1 MRILLVEDDELLGS
15 GIARHLELDGHAVD
29 WIKNGSE
36 VDAYLQAQPYSVVIL
51 DLGLPGK
58 PGLEVLQAMRREHNP
73 TPVLILTARDT
84 SADKVQG
91 LDSGADDYLVKPFD
105 IDELNARLR
114 ALARRHAGRAEAV
127 IRHGDITLDPA
138 AHTVQRGG
146 RHIELSPREFTILQ
160 RLLEHPGRVVSRAAL
175 EECLYSWDQEVDS
188 NTVQVHI
195 HHIRKKLGAEVIRTV
210 RGVGYVIDNAP

>member
-58 PGLEVLQAMRREHNP
+58 PGLEVLQAMRRKHNP

-160 RLLEHPGRVVSRAAL
+160 RLLEHPGRVVSRAVL